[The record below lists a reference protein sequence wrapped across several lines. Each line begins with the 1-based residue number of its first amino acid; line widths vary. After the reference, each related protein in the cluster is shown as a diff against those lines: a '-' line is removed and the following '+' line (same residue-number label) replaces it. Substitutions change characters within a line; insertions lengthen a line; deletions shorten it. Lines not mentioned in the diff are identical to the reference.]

1 MPKTEPQARPRSRRR
16 EIANANSSSSRSRRN
31 VYPLML
37 LPIPPPPPPLI
48 PSLIPS
54 LLPIPPPLPPPLPSL
69 LPIPPPPPPLPFD
82 LPVPPPPFDLPL
94 SATRAFS
101 SNTQMPYS
109 TTSDHKPVSL
119 EFKLTEIHKNFIFKG
134 ISYNMSYLSDLGPI
148 SPWGKGSEAYL
159 LSRIIGADKRLYW
172 KNAANLVH
180 YFFSTED
187 PNVMFF
193 QEMNDRNKISTT
205 NPYEVTLENGAFMG
219 GYQALLELLNGGS
232 SGIVYSDEIP
242 AFPEDSGS
250 YYVHG
255 SFQNYCFVAY
265 SVEKDGTYPTVL
277 TIWKKLHLGDFENF
291 YGNDIGAHPL
301 YQPITPRTPNRHLG
315 RNFSCVRTTNK
326 ANLINIHGPN
336 SPCDAF
342 RKLKVVIEYYM
353 MQAQEKFEDTWNTN
367 STVIGGD
374 SNDALN
380 LLGHIDFNDETYT
393 YKDIKPLTCC
403 AEYSRD
409 TLLKPYRQ
417 PGDILF
423 VAKPKQ
429 PILIYQ
435 PLDTTIAYGHYNVKK
450 SKKSKKSKKRN
461 PYKQQKKRITIKH

>member
-1 MPKTEPQARPRSRRR
+1 
-16 EIANANSSSSRSRRN
+16 
-31 VYPLML
+31 ML
-37 LPIPPPPPPLI
+37 LPIPPPPPPLLPV
-48 PSLIPS
+48 PS
-54 LLPIPPPLPPPLPSL
+54 PPPLPVPS
-69 LPIPPPPPPLPFD
+69 PPFD

-94 SATRAFS
+94 SASRAFS

-119 EFKLTEIHKNFIFKG
+119 EFKLTEIHKKCIFKG
-134 ISYNMSYLSDLGPI
+134 FSYNMSYLSDLGPI
-148 SPWGKGSEAYL
+148 SPWGKGTEAYL

-205 NPYEVTLENGAFMG
+205 NPYEVTLENGEFRG

-232 SGIVYSDEIP
+232 SGIVYSAEIP
-242 AFPEDSGS
+242 AFPEDSES

-291 YGNDIGAHPL
+291 YGNDIGAHSL
-301 YQPITPRTPNRHLG
+301 YQILGIPKRHLG
-315 RNFSCVRTTNK
+315 RNFSCVRTTNN

-336 SPCDAF
+336 SPTNTF
-342 RKLKVVIEYYM
+342 RKLKLVIEYYM
-353 MQAQEKFEDTWNTN
+353 MEAQEKFQDTWNTN
-367 STVIGGD
+367 STIIGGD

-380 LLGHIDFNDETYT
+380 LLSHIDFNDETFT
-393 YKDIKPLTCC
+393 YKDKKPLTCC
-403 AEYSRD
+403 AEFPSD

-429 PILIYQ
+429 PIQIYQ

-450 SKKSKKSKKRN
+450 SKKTKKSKKRN
-461 PYKQQKKRITIKH
+461 PYKQQKKRITIKR